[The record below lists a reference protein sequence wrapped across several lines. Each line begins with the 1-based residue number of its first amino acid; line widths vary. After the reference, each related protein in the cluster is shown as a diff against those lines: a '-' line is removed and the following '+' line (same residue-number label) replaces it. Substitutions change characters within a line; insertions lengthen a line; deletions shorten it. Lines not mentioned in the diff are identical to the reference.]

1 MHGNIKTPHTII
13 DVRGFLYK
21 LINLPLET
29 RNDMAEYNLKKKN
42 ALRLIYL
49 YVDEYYRQKGIGKHL
64 FLLSVSDNYFL
75 SFDTFSLIL

>member
-1 MHGNIKTPHTII
+1 
-13 DVRGFLYK
+13 
-21 LINLPLET
+21 
-29 RNDMAEYNLKKKN
+29 MAEYNLKKKN